1 MAFFHWRKYMD
12 DTIIKINELLF
23 INKKE
28 DELRKY
34 DLVIVCGNDYFDETV
49 SSIVLLTQKG
59 IIAPQADVILSGNK
73 RGFTKDLV
81 YTEAEELEQ
90 RLSKFSLPLHYILEK
105 DALNIK
111 ENLALSLNYIDI
123 HHYQCI
129 LIIGKAFASR
139 RIWMTAKKL
148 GYPMEKVDIYGTY
161 TFIREEDWF
170 LNEDATKRILEELKR
185 ISDYTLKGDLAL

>member
-1 MAFFHWRKYMD
+1 MD

-34 DLVIVCGNDYFDETV
+34 DLVIVCGNDYLDETV

-59 IIAPQADVILSGNK
+59 IIVPQADVILSGNK

-81 YTEAEELEQ
+81 YTEAEELER

-129 LIIGKAFASR
+129 LIIGKAFVSR
-139 RIWMTAKKL
+139 RIWMSAKAL

-161 TFIREEDWF
+161 TFIREENWF
-170 LNEDATKRILEELKR
+170 LNEEAEIRILEELKR